1 MDSTEYKIHG
11 IPEVRR
17 NNTTAIGP
25 AGVLSDQID
34 SLLYLTKKE
43 IKMKNLKFVFFA
55 ILALAL
61 MAVVVTAQS
70 PEELKALAAK
80 NAVDTTVLAY
90 KAIGGGIGFGLAAGL
105 AGIGQGLVGSRAA
118 EGAARNPG
126 AAGAVQTMMIIA
138 LALIESL
145 VLFALLIVFV
155 KL

>member
-1 MDSTEYKIHG
+1 MS
-11 IPEVRR
+11 
-17 NNTTAIGP
+17 
-25 AGVLSDQID
+25 
-34 SLLYLTKKE
+34 
-43 IKMKNLKFVFFA
+43 KFKYVFFA
-55 ILALAL
+55 TLALAL
-61 MAVVVTAQS
+61 MAL
-70 PEELKALAAK
+70 PALAQGGAADNESSV
-80 NAVDTTVLAY
+80 NAA

-126 AAGAVQTMMIIA
+126 AAGTVQTMMIIA

>member
-1 MDSTEYKIHG
+1 MIKLKYMIFATL
-11 IPEVRR
+11 
-17 NNTTAIGP
+17 AIALLAVAAMAQGP
-25 AGVLSDQID
+25 AGDNESTVS
-34 SLLYLTKKE
+34 
-43 IKMKNLKFVFFA
+43 
-55 ILALAL
+55 
-61 MAVVVTAQS
+61 
-70 PEELKALAAK
+70 AA
-80 NAVDTTVLAY
+80 

-126 AAGAVQTMMIIA
+126 AAGTVQTLMIIA

>member
-1 MDSTEYKIHG
+1 MNKFKYAFY
-11 IPEVRR
+11 
-17 NNTTAIGP
+17 TA
-25 AGVLSDQID
+25 
-34 SLLYLTKKE
+34 
-43 IKMKNLKFVFFA
+43 
-55 ILALAL
+55 LALAV
-61 MAVVVTAQS
+61 MAI
-70 PEELKALAAK
+70 PALAQGAADNESSV
-80 NAVDTTVLAY
+80 NAA

-126 AAGAVQTMMIIA
+126 AAGTVQTLMIIA

>member
-1 MDSTEYKIHG
+1 M
-11 IPEVRR
+11 
-17 NNTTAIGP
+17 N
-25 AGVLSDQID
+25 
-34 SLLYLTKKE
+34 
-43 IKMKNLKFVFFA
+43 KMKYVLYATVA
-55 ILALAL
+55 IAL
-61 MAVVVTAQS
+61 MAVVAAAQ
-70 PEELKALAAK
+70 AGGAGAADNESTV
-80 NAVDTTVLAY
+80 NAA

-126 AAGAVQTMMIIA
+126 AAGTVQTLMIIA

>member
-1 MDSTEYKIHG
+1 MNKLKY
-11 IPEVRR
+11 
-17 NNTTAIGP
+17 
-25 AGVLSDQID
+25 VL
-34 SLLYLTKKE
+34 Y
-43 IKMKNLKFVFFA
+43 A
-55 ILALAL
+55 ALAMAL
-61 MAVVVTAQS
+61 MSVAAMAQ
-70 PEELKALAAK
+70 AGAADNESTV
-80 NAVDTTVLAY
+80 NAA

-126 AAGAVQTMMIIA
+126 AAGTVQTMMIIA

>member
-1 MDSTEYKIHG
+1 
-11 IPEVRR
+11 
-17 NNTTAIGP
+17 
-25 AGVLSDQID
+25 
-34 SLLYLTKKE
+34 
-43 IKMKNLKFVFFA
+43 MKNLKFVFFA
-55 ILALAL
+55 TMAIALLAIS
-61 MAVVVTAQS
+61 TFAQ
-70 PEELKALAAK
+70 AGGAADNESTV
-80 NAVDTTVLAY
+80 NAA

-126 AAGAVQTMMIIA
+126 AAGTVQTLMIIA

>member
-1 MDSTEYKIHG
+1 MNKFKYT
-11 IPEVRR
+11 VFA
-17 NNTTAIGP
+17 TLAI
-25 AGVLSDQID
+25 
-34 SLLYLTKKE
+34 
-43 IKMKNLKFVFFA
+43 
-55 ILALAL
+55 AL
-61 MAVVVTAQS
+61 MAVATMAQAPDNES
-70 PEELKALAAK
+70 SVSAA
-80 NAVDTTVLAY
+80 

-126 AAGAVQTMMIIA
+126 AAGTVQTMMIIA

>member
-1 MDSTEYKIHG
+1 MNK
-11 IPEVRR
+11 
-17 NNTTAIGP
+17 
-25 AGVLSDQID
+25 
-34 SLLYLTKKE
+34 
-43 IKMKNLKFVFFA
+43 LKYIVFA
-55 ILALAL
+55 TLALAL
-61 MAVVVTAQS
+61 MAVAASAQ
-70 PEELKALAAK
+70 AGGAGAGD
-80 NAVDTTVLAY
+80 NASTVLAY

-126 AAGAVQTMMIIA
+126 AAGTVQTMMIIA

>member
-1 MDSTEYKIHG
+1 
-11 IPEVRR
+11 
-17 NNTTAIGP
+17 
-25 AGVLSDQID
+25 
-34 SLLYLTKKE
+34 
-43 IKMKNLKFVFFA
+43 MKNFRYVLYATIA
-55 ILALAL
+55 IAL
-61 MAVVVTAQS
+61 MAVATMAQGAPDNES
-70 PEELKALAAK
+70 TVSAA
-80 NAVDTTVLAY
+80 

-126 AAGAVQTMMIIA
+126 AAGTVQTMMIIA

>member
-1 MDSTEYKIHG
+1 MNK
-11 IPEVRR
+11 
-17 NNTTAIGP
+17 
-25 AGVLSDQID
+25 
-34 SLLYLTKKE
+34 
-43 IKMKNLKFVFFA
+43 LKYVFFA
-55 ILALAL
+55 TLAITL
-61 MAVVVTAQS
+61 MAAVAMAQ
-70 PEELKALAAK
+70 PGGADAGAADNLFTV
-80 NAVDTTVLAY
+80 NAA

-126 AAGAVQTMMIIA
+126 AAGTVQTMMIIA